1 MNDRPLVVRLYGW
14 MVGLLPPDTR
24 AYRHDME
31 AAFAEQ
37 WRSAPGPAKR
47 TAVLVRSVGR
57 LPALLAVEWLEYLG
71 ARRAPGRNETTGGGG
86 MGMLRDLRFAV
97 RSLRKAPAFAL
108 STTALVAVGV
118 GAVTTIFTLVD
129 HVLLRPLPYPDQ
141 DRMVYLGN
149 PSHSGPFF
157 ESLARVGAGD
167 AWAGAW
173 TTQATVDIGGEPL
186 LLEVAQVTD
195 GFLEFFGAGAVRGRL
210 LDSSDFAAG
219 DVVVVSGTAWRT
231 LWGADPD
238 LVGRTV
244 RVDGQ
249 PAVVAGVVDPSFQ
262 LPEAVVGGD
271 VHLWRPVD
279 WTAEPMQ
286 HTNFS
291 VLNIAGRTR
300 PGVGLPAVQD
310 GVDRLLE
317 SLAATDRNFVNREGE
332 IREVPVS
339 TLADATVSDVRRGL
353 NLLLAAVAVLLLV
366 ACANVAHLFLA
377 RGLERVR
384 EMAVRRAMG
393 AGGGTVV
400 RHLLAESLVVGAVGG
415 LGGAALAA
423 AGLRAFLSLN
433 PEALPRG
440 AAVTLD
446 LRVLGFALGIS
457 ALTAVVFG
465 MVPALRSVRGELAE
479 QLHAGGRGSTGGRGI
494 NGLRRVLVSAEV
506 ALSLVLIAGA
516 GLLVRSFV
524 SVRAQE
530 TGFRVED
537 VWTVPL
543 RPTDVESP
551 EQYVALASEVER
563 ALRGVPGVQDVAVAL
578 TMPMEYAAGGRCCW
592 GSRATVEGVE
602 LADTRVNMHPVSS
615 GFVPTLGI
623 EVLSGRVWTPGEATA
638 TPTPV
643 VLNEPLAIEAFG
655 SAAAA
660 AGRPLAVGDMQMT
673 VVGVVTD
680 TRHYGL
686 EHEHGAA
693 LYLPIEQVPFPIP
706 RMHAAVHLAPGAGR
720 GTPGALREA
729 VWSVA
734 PGLPVPT
741 VRTMEDWIAR
751 STAARRFQ
759 SSVFGAFA
767 AVGLLLAA
775 GGLYG
780 TLLFM
785 AGQRRRELG
794 IRLALGAS
802 RQRIERKLL
811 MSGLSLTGVGIVLG
825 LAGAWFSG
833 RLLESWIWGVER
845 GDPATLVA
853 ASGVLLLTAA
863 VASWLPARKAGR
875 TDPLE
880 ALRAE

>member
-1 MNDRPLVVRLYGW
+1 MSRRPPVVRAYGW
-14 MVGLLPPDTR
+14 LVGMLPPDTR
-24 AYRHDME
+24 AYRRDME
-31 AAFAEQ
+31 DAFAGQ
-37 WRSAPGPAKR
+37 WEGADGPLR
-47 TAVLVRSVGR
+47 RMAVLVRALGR
-57 LPALLAVEWLEYLG
+57 FPALMVLEWSEYLG
-71 ARRAPGRNETTGGGG
+71 ARPAPGRNETTGGGG
-86 MGMLRDLRFAV
+86 MGMLTDLRFAL

-108 STTALVAVGV
+108 STTGLVALGV

-141 DRMVYLGN
+141 DRLVFLGN

-157 ESLARVGAGD
+157 QRLADVGSVE

-173 TTQATVDIGGEPL
+173 TTQSTVEVAGEPV

-210 LDSSDFAAG
+210 LESGDYAAG
-219 DVVVVSGTAWRT
+219 DVVLVSGTAWRT
-231 LWGADPD
+231 LWGSDPD
-238 LVGRTV
+238 IVGRTL
-244 RVDGQ
+244 RVDGR

-262 LPEAVVGGD
+262 PPEALVGD
-271 VHLWRPVD
+271 EVHLWRPVD
-279 WTAEPMQ
+279 WTLEAMQ
-286 HTNFS
+286 ETNFS
-291 VLNIAGRTR
+291 VLTIAGRARAGADPT
-300 PGVGLPAVQD
+300 AVQD

-317 SLAATDRNFVNREGE
+317 ALAAGDRNFVNREGE
-332 IREVPVS
+332 IRAVPVS
-339 TLADATVSDVRRGL
+339 TLADATVQDVRRGL
-353 NLLLAAVAVLLLV
+353 GLLLAAVGVLLLV
-366 ACANVAHLFLA
+366 ACANIAHLFLA
-377 RGLERVR
+377 RGLDRVR
-384 EMAVRRAMG
+384 EMAVRRALG

-415 LGGAALAA
+415 VAGAMVAAL
-423 AGLRAFLSLN
+423 GLRTFLSMN

-446 LRVLGFALGIS
+446 VRVMAFALVVSG
-457 ALTAVVFG
+457 LTAVVFG
-465 MVPALRSVRGELAE
+465 MLPALRSVRGELAE
-479 QLHAGGRGSTGGRGI
+479 QLHAGGRGSTGSRGVH
-494 NGLRRVLVSAEV
+494 GLRKVLVSAEV
-506 ALSLVLIAGA
+506 ALSLVLIASA

-551 EQYVALASEVER
+551 EQYVALAGEIER
-563 ALRGVPGVQDVAVAL
+563 AFQGVPGVQNVAVAL

-592 GSRATVEGVE
+592 GSRATVDGVS
-602 LADTRVNMHPVSS
+602 LDQTRVNMHPVSR

-623 EVLSGRVWTPGEATA
+623 EVLSGRVWSEAEVLGS
-638 TPTPV
+638 PV
-643 VLNEPLAIEAFG
+643 PVMLNEPLAIEAFG
-655 SAAAA
+655 SAGAAT
-660 AGRPLAVGDMQMT
+660 GKPLEVGDMQMV
-673 VVGVVTD
+673 VVGVVAD

-686 EHEHGAA
+686 ENQHGAA

-706 RMHAAVHLAPGAGR
+706 RMHAAVHVAPGVGR

-734 PGLPVPT
+734 PGLPVPV
-741 VRTMEDWIAR
+741 VRSMEDWIVR
-751 STAARRFQ
+751 STAERRFQ
-759 SSVFGAFA
+759 SGVFGAFA
-767 AVGLLLAA
+767 ALGLLLAA

-802 RQRIERKLL
+802 RGRIERKLVV
-811 MSGLSLTGVGIVLG
+811 SGLALTGVGIVVGLG
-825 LAGAWFSG
+825 AAWFSS

-845 GDPATLVA
+845 GDPVTLVV